1 MAQDITRTFGETG
14 PSVTRIDRWLY
25 GVRLFKSRSAAT
37 EAVAGGRVHLNG
49 ERVKPSHAAKPGDAI
64 TFARGGV
71 SFERLLL
78 TVPLRRGPA
87 IATAKCYTDCLA
99 VTTGR

>member
-1 MAQDITRTFGETG
+1 MAQDITRTLARRAQRYTDRSLAVWG
-14 PSVTRIDRWLY
+14 PV
-25 GVRLFKSRSAAT
+25 VQVRSAAT